1 MGSSIR
7 ESDRSWEYDWT
18 LHDITDGDGRPQ
30 TVPAT
35 EILRA
40 SDIRAVAVC
49 LHCQEGRPIYLIGD
63 DNRLYY
69 HHYSDEFVN
78 QLVPM
83 DDFLRWKNYWYT
95 SDWTKIEN
103 PPVRL
108 PKGWFVQ
115 GVIGETVLFISGEI
129 IDAFR
134 EAVRQFRG
142 KLERMYFTSY
152 DIYQNFPHVIEIALR
167 IKAGH
172 P

>member
-1 MGSSIR
+1 MSRYRR
-7 ESDRSWEYDWT
+7 ESDQSGEYDWV
-18 LHDITDGDGRPQ
+18 LHDITDGNGLRQ

-40 SDIRAVAVC
+40 SGIRAVAVC
-49 LHCQEGRPIYLIGD
+49 LHGEEGKPIYLMGD

-69 HHYSDEFVN
+69 HHYSDEFIN
-78 QLVPM
+78 QLLPM
-83 DDFLRWKNYWYT
+83 DDFLKWKNYWYT

-103 PPVRL
+103 PPVLL

-115 GVIGETVLFISGEI
+115 RIIGETTLFISSEI

-142 KLERMYFTSY
+142 KLERMYFTGY
-152 DIYQNFPHVIEIALR
+152 DIYQNFPYVIEMALR